1 MADAYKHQRHFQV
14 LDGDE
19 NKITFSST
27 DDANT
32 KIGFKSV
39 WDTGSPTKSYQ
50 LQDSN
55 QTLVVT
61 YEFASESDQTSFK
74 TAVDNT
80 WSTGLPWKWED
91 RDFIDHGL
99 DLKIKDGKTG
109 AGTALNISTAGGS
122 ESYTTVD
129 GSTVVT
135 GRSARIQAAREQAT
149 GVKGSTRQD
158 AAEAYWKLEPIHI
171 KTVWFKGD
179 GTTVDSEADISS
191 PRLNFKTE

>member
-61 YEFASESDQTSFK
+61 YEFASESDQTSFRC
-74 TAVDNT
+74 
-80 WSTGLPWKWED
+80 LP
-91 RDFIDHGL
+91 R
-99 DLKIKDGKTG
+99 
-109 AGTALNISTAGGS
+109 
-122 ESYTTVD
+122 
-129 GSTVVT
+129 
-135 GRSARIQAAREQAT
+135 
-149 GVKGSTRQD
+149 
-158 AAEAYWKLEPIHI
+158 
-171 KTVWFKGD
+171 
-179 GTTVDSEADISS
+179 S
-191 PRLNFKTE
+191 PRYPGSLWY